1 VAIKLPTHLQA
12 ALPDLGEGLGHL
24 RLCNAEVQQA
34 MERSL
39 ASHGQITPLVVC
51 ERARGYEVI
60 DGFKRL
66 RAVRALRWDAL
77 WVHVAD
83 VRGAAAKVQ
92 IVHSNRR
99 ESLTEIEEA
108 WIIRALHR
116 EDGLS
121 QPEIGRLLGHHKSWV
136 NRRLLLA
143 ETLSEELQADLRLGL
158 VGATTAHE
166 LCRLPRGNQREV
178 GAVCVRRGLTTR
190 QTQLLDA
197 APAGS
202 TLASDATGM
211 LARATRYRNDGDSQ
225 LAQLVS
231 AHSAAGHG
239 AQADSRVTSTSESWV
254 RFAAERDLIA
264 SVTLPAIRGGDPARA
279 SHRRAADPRPA
290 SASKGLWPRFTA
302 ARVVQTARAGY
313 RGVRRGCA
321 AGRGAGRSRG

>member
-1 VAIKLPTHLQA
+1 MSIKLPTHLQA
-12 ALPDLGEGLGHL
+12 ALADLGEGLCHL
-24 RLCNAEVQQA
+24 RLCNAEGQQA

-51 ERARGYEVI
+51 ERPRGFEVI

-66 RAVRALRWDAL
+66 RAARALRWDAL

-143 ETLSEELQADLRLGL
+143 EALSEELQADLRLGL
-158 VGATTAHE
+158 VGATTARE
-166 LCRLPRGNQREV
+166 LCRLPRGNQREI

-190 QTQLLDA
+190 QTQLLVDTWLGAESDDARAALLSTIRGTQTSGPEKPRRPRSPVEWLMVDAEELRRRCGRMHGRLAA
-197 APAGS
+197 APLP
-202 TLASDATGM
+202 TEDDELK
-211 LARATRYRNDGDSQ
+211 TRLRG
-225 LAQLVS
+225 LVPVLS
-231 AHSAAGHG
+231 GLLG
-239 AQADSRVTSTSESWV
+239 ALSR
-254 RFAAERDLIA
+254 
-264 SVTLPAIRGGDPARA
+264 TLP
-279 SHRRAADPRPA
+279 
-290 SASKGLWPRFTA
+290 KGQ
-302 ARVVQTARAGY
+302 VKHG
-313 RGVRRGCA
+313 
-321 AGRGAGRSRG
+321 

>member
-1 VAIKLPTHLQA
+1 MAIKLPVHLQA
-12 ALPDLGEGLGHL
+12 ALTDLGEGLGHL
-24 RLCNAEVQQA
+24 RLCSAEVQQT

-51 ERARGYEVI
+51 ERPRGYEVI

-66 RAVRALRWDAL
+66 RAARALNWDAL

-143 ETLSEELQADLRLGL
+143 EALSEELQADLRLGL
-158 VGATTAHE
+158 VGATTARE

-190 QTQLLDA
+190 QTQLLVDAWLGAESDGAREALLHTIRGTQTSGPPAEPRRPRSTTEWLMYDAEELRRRCGRMHGRLVA
-197 APAGS
+197 APLPDDDDDGGE
-202 TLASDATGM
+202 LQ
-211 LARATRYRNDGDSQ
+211 ARLRGLMPVLSGLLGALSQ
-225 LAQLVS
+225 
-231 AHSAAGHG
+231 
-239 AQADSRVTSTSESWV
+239 
-254 RFAAERDLIA
+254 
-264 SVTLPAIRGGDPARA
+264 TLPKRQVIHG
-279 SHRRAADPRPA
+279 PR
-290 SASKGLWPRFTA
+290 
-302 ARVVQTARAGY
+302 
-313 RGVRRGCA
+313 
-321 AGRGAGRSRG
+321 

>member
-1 VAIKLPTHLQA
+1 VAIQLPTHLQA
-12 ALPDLGEGLGHL
+12 ALADLGEGLGHL

-51 ERARGYEVI
+51 ERPRGYEVI

-66 RAVRALRWDAL
+66 RAARTLKWDVL
-77 WVHVAD
+77 WVHVTD

-143 ETLSEELQADLRLGL
+143 EALSEELQVDLRLGL
-158 VGATTAHE
+158 VGATTARE

-190 QTQLLDA
+190 QTQLLVDSWLGAGSDDARAALLQTIRGTQTSGPPEAPRRPRSPAEWLMVDAEELRRRCGRMHGRLVA
-197 APAGS
+197 APLPAGDDDGGELQARLRGLVPVLS
-202 TLASDATGM
+202 GLLGM
-211 LARATRYRNDGDSQ
+211 LSQ
-225 LAQLVS
+225 
-231 AHSAAGHG
+231 
-239 AQADSRVTSTSESWV
+239 
-254 RFAAERDLIA
+254 
-264 SVTLPAIRGGDPARA
+264 TLP
-279 SHRRAADPRPA
+279 RRQVNHDPR
-290 SASKGLWPRFTA
+290 
-302 ARVVQTARAGY
+302 
-313 RGVRRGCA
+313 
-321 AGRGAGRSRG
+321 

>member
-1 VAIKLPTHLQA
+1 MASQGPLHLQV

-24 RLCNAEVQQA
+24 RLCSAEVQEA

-51 ERARGYEVI
+51 ERPRGWEVI

-66 RAVRALRWDAL
+66 RAARALRWEAL
-77 WVHVAD
+77 WVHAVE
-83 VRGAAAKVQ
+83 VRGAQAKVQ

-143 ETLSEELQADLRLGL
+143 EALSEELQADLRLGL
-158 VGATTAHE
+158 VGATTARE

-178 GAVCVRRGLTTR
+178 GAACVGRGLTTR
-190 QTQLLDA
+190 QTQHLVDAWLGAESDDARAALLNTLPGAQTAGPPREPRRPRSPAEWLLYDAEELRRRCGRMHGRLAA
-197 APAGS
+197 APLPVEDEEG
-202 TLASDATGM
+202 GEVQ
-211 LARATRYRNDGDSQ
+211 AR
-225 LAQLVS
+225 L
-231 AHSAAGHG
+231 
-239 AQADSRVTSTSESWV
+239 
-254 RFAAERDLIA
+254 RDLMPVLSGLLGALSKI
-264 SVTLPAIRGGDPARA
+264 LPKRQVR
-279 SHRRAADPRPA
+279 HDPR
-290 SASKGLWPRFTA
+290 
-302 ARVVQTARAGY
+302 
-313 RGVRRGCA
+313 
-321 AGRGAGRSRG
+321 